1 MTTKVCNRDDCV
13 PANTK
18 AEYTTKC
25 SDCQS
30 IVHLPCIGISLKT
43 SQINSPN
50 IRIIC
55 DTCIAEQTEKCQ
67 TALDMSL
74 NASKT
79 APTPSKKRMTI
90 EAIANEVNKLRSV
103 LEANC
108 KNFDTKLDTVCNQ
121 NAILIE
127 KSEKKS
133 EPSTYNPSL
142 KKTSTPKASTF
153 ANKLRA
159 NLNKRQREDENISP
173 NLQTPKSKAPKV
185 NLPKPKLD
193 APKPKIGTKM
203 STKGLTVVA
212 KPTKIEKPRYTKAVW
227 VSRLEPETTDTD
239 IATYITE
246 NTLIK
251 EKSKFDVHKL
261 VKKDQDLST
270 LKFVSFKIAVNQD
283 EFDVLMDPDVW
294 PENVMVREFL
304 QSATLGDFFPPLPN
318 RNEKNQMSP
327 TEQMNKEKSMEH

>member
-1 MTTKVCNRDDCV
+1 MTIKVCNREECV

-25 SDCQS
+25 SNCQS

-55 DTCIAEQTEKCQ
+55 DTCMAGQNEKCQ
-67 TALDMSL
+67 TDLDMSL

-79 APTPSKKRMTI
+79 APTPNKEKMSIKLIM
-90 EAIANEVNKLRSV
+90 NEVNMLRSV

-121 NAILIE
+121 TAFLIE
-127 KSEKKS
+127 KSKSQS
-133 EPSTYNPSL
+133 EPSKNPSF
-142 KKTSTPKASTF
+142 KKTSTPIASTF
-153 ANKLRA
+153 ADKLRA
-159 NLNKRQREDENISP
+159 NLNNKRQRDDESISP
-173 NLQTPKSKAPKV
+173 NLNTPKSKAPKV
-185 NLPKPKLD
+185 NPPKPKLD
-193 APKPKIGTKM
+193 APKPKIGTRM

-212 KPTKIEKPRYTKAVW
+212 KPPKIEKPRYTKAVW
-227 VSRLEPETTDTD
+227 ISRLEPETTDSD

-261 VKKDQDLST
+261 VKKGQDLST
-270 LKFVSFKIAVNQD
+270 LKFVSFKIAMNQD

-304 QSATLGDFFPPLPN
+304 QNATLGDYFPELPK